1 MSICTAFQHRVM
13 RGALSIGLL
22 AASMTLASP
31 AASLAPHTDP
41 APVAATPNVPP
52 PAVAAKSWLVVDV
65 SGSQILASELPDE
78 RVDPASLTKVM
89 TAYLSFQALVQG
101 SIRLEDS
108 ITPSVKAWKTEGS
121 RMFIDPKHPVTVDE
135 LLHGMIIQSG
145 NDATVALAEKVGGT
159 EEIFVELM
167 NRKAAEFG
175 MKGTQFRNAS
185 GLPDPNHYSTAR
197 DLATLAQRLV
207 TDFPQYLPLYSIRDY
222 TFNKIKQ
229 PNRNRLL
236 WMDPTVDGLKTG
248 HTEAAGF
255 CLIATAKRTLPAIT
269 TSAGTTAGGERRVL
283 SVVLGTASD
292 ALRATESQKL
302 LNWAFQNFDTV
313 RLVDKRNPVQIIP
326 LFKGEKKEL
335 ATGVADD
342 VYATVPRGMADRIKA
357 SVERND
363 KLVAPIAVGQKVGTI
378 RLTLDGQLIREV
390 PLVALESVD
399 QAGVFGRAI
408 DTIRLWFN

>member
-1 MSICTAFQHRVM
+1 
-13 RGALSIGLL
+13 
-22 AASMTLASP
+22 
-31 AASLAPHTDP
+31 
-41 APVAATPNVPP
+41 
-52 PAVAAKSWLVVDV
+52 
-65 SGSQILASELPDE
+65 
-78 RVDPASLTKVM
+78 
-89 TAYLSFQALVQG
+89 
-101 SIRLEDS
+101 
-108 ITPSVKAWKTEGS
+108 
-121 RMFIDPKHPVTVDE
+121 MFIDPKHTVTVDE

-159 EEIFVELM
+159 EEVFVGLM

-185 GLPDPNHYSTAR
+185 GLPDSNHYSTAR

-207 TDFPQYLPLYSIRDY
+207 TDFPQYLPLYSIREY

-255 CLIATAKRTLPAIT
+255 CLIATAKRPLPAIT
-269 TSAGTTAGGERRVL
+269 TASGITPGGERRVL
-283 SVVLGTASD
+283 SVVLGASSD
-292 ALRATESQKL
+292 TLRATESQKL

-313 RLVDKRNPVQIIP
+313 RLLDKRNPVQTIP
-326 LFKGEKKEL
+326 LFKGVKKEL
-335 ATGVADD
+335 AAGVAND
-342 VYATVPRGMADRIKA
+342 VYATVPRGQAEKIKA

-363 KLVAPIAVGQKVGTI
+363 KLVAPIAVGQQIGSIK
-378 RLTLDGQLIREV
+378 LSLDGQLVREV
-390 PLVALESVD
+390 PLVALEAVE

-408 DTIRLWFN
+408 DTIRLWFK